1 MENFRDAELKK
12 WLAEEYEKET
22 EEMGKKSC
30 FQME

>member
-12 WLAEEYEKET
+12 WLAEGYENKPKRW
-22 EEMGKKSC
+22 KKSC